1 MVYQRQFLPARNTRV
16 VQQRVKYYDPNYKL
30 KKMRSIPDEDF
41 LNLLGFRM
49 LGQRYLS
56 VHPPLEET
64 GEPEDPMRELVEPT
78 AGAKAGDRV
87 VTVVFTDSIYGSMIA
102 PYMRMWMYH
111 TRYRGVD
118 GASYSSRCTLEL
130 REREL
135 EAAARELFETEVL
148 DPARDCFRQ
157 YACTGHSIRLDE
169 NGMMFDALS
178 RVVYDKEKGEVVQVK
193 DGFGIILDKPVSL
206 GKPAPEE
213 ELRQRRPYFREDHA
227 SGFEPMYGAEEV
239 FDDTPEDIAK
249 RGDITR
255 HANEFL
261 LVQRRISD
269 LRWAAGINP
278 QLLNN
283 V

>member
-1 MVYQRQFLPARNTRV
+1 MVYQRQFLPAKHTRPMA
-16 VQQRVKYYDPNYKL
+16 QRARIFDPNYKL
-30 KKMRSIPDEDF
+30 KKTRSLTDDDF

-64 GEPEDPMRELVEPT
+64 GEPDDPIRELVEPT

-87 VTVVFTDSIYGSMIA
+87 VTVVMTDSIYGSMIA

-118 GASYSSRCTLEL
+118 GAAYSSRCTLEL

-135 EAAARELFETEVL
+135 ESAAREIFETEIL

-157 YACTGHSIRLDE
+157 YACTGHSIRLDD

-178 RVVYDKEKGEVVQVK
+178 RVVFDKEKGEVIQVK
-193 DGFGIILDKPVSL
+193 DGFGIVLDKPVSL
-206 GKPAPEE
+206 GKPAPEN
-213 ELRQRRPYFREDHA
+213 ELKQRRPYFTENFREM
-227 SGFEPMYGAEEV
+227 EPMIGAAHKYEE
-239 FDDTPEDIAK
+239 TPEDIAA
-249 RGDITR
+249 RGDLSR
-255 HANEFL
+255 HGNEIL
-261 LVQRRISD
+261 YVQRRLTD
-269 LRWAAGINP
+269 LRLAAGISPEEIRNK
-278 QLLNN
+278 
-283 V
+283 